1 MSSLLQYDHVFFQ
14 KKIAFR
20 KDIKN
25 LHCCFNFRC
34 KAMKQK
40 DLFLMMS
47 THRPHIEKSPVMCEA
62 LLF

>member
-1 MSSLLQYDHVFFQ
+1 MFFFK